1 MKVAITSTG
10 LSLESNIS
18 NVFGRS
24 PNFII
29 ADLENGE
36 IENVLPIENPAKNE
50 RGAGNLAAQF
60 IVDQGVEAL
69 IIGELGNV
77 AFGILRNAGIKI
89 YKISPRSVGKNL
101 KYFMEGKLGEI
112 SSVSSGIPSA
122 IDKRPRRDKIWRD
135 NNQSCLENN

>member
-24 PNFII
+24 PNFIV
-29 ADLENGE
+29 ADLENGKV
-36 IENVLPIENPAKNE
+36 ENVLPIENPAKNE

-89 YKISPRSVGKNL
+89 YKISPGSVEKNIR
-101 KYFMEGKLGEI
+101 YFGEGKLDEI
-112 SSVSSGIPSA
+112 DSVSSGFPGRGKSLGGI
-122 IDKRPRRDKIWRD
+122 RHR
-135 NNQSCLENN
+135 